1 VGVADFGYI
10 CSRSPGF
17 IYNQNRIFMARI
29 FRRTK
34 PSGDGSTFVELNSKT
49 AFLSALS
56 VTLFFLFVQFLVLIY
71 SFYVVENMSEIIAR
85 KLSRSVYYV
94 ELMASFLENML
105 MLYLFFRIEFRILT
119 RFSSNRRKS
128 WLLFALMLPLVCVL
142 SASLSQ
148 VQGIWF
154 RDELTAYQFSIIQF
168 IKDLVL
174 FFASVLVTSLLY
186 LAIKNQERIEE
197 NKNLI
202 IENITNRY
210 NALKNQTDPHFLFNS
225 LNSLS
230 GLIGYDDERAHEYL
244 EQLSSVFRYTIQEH
258 SVVMLSDEL
267 EFAGSYIYL
276 MKIRYGDVLSVD
288 IRVPD
293 SHREYYVLPFAI
305 QTLVENAVKHNIV
318 SMHKPLKLVV
328 EMTGNE
334 TIAVSNNLQP
344 RHNVRSGG
352 GLGLSN
358 LNERYWLMFRK
369 NIHIEVSD
377 AVFRVEIPLITIDNQ
392 TK

>member
-1 VGVADFGYI
+1 
-10 CSRSPGF
+10 
-17 IYNQNRIFMARI
+17 MARI

-34 PSGDGSTFVELNSKT
+34 PSRDGSTFIPLNSKT

-71 SFYVVENMSEIIAR
+71 SFYVVENMSEIIAK

-94 ELMASFLENML
+94 ELLASFLENMFL
-105 MLYLFFRIEFRILT
+105 LYLFFRIEFRILT
-119 RFSSNRRKS
+119 HFSSNKRKS
-128 WLLFALMLPLVCVL
+128 WLLFAMMLPLVCVL
-142 SASLSQ
+142 SATLSQ

-154 RDELTAYQFSIIQF
+154 KDELTAYQFSIIQF

-186 LAIKNQERIEE
+186 LTIKNQERIEE

-202 IENITNRY
+202 IENIKNRY

-258 SVVMLSDEL
+258 SVVTLSDEL

-288 IRVPD
+288 IRMPD
-293 SHREYYVLPFAI
+293 NQREYYVLPFAI

-318 SMHKPLKLVV
+318 SMHKPLKLVI

-344 RHNVRSGG
+344 RQDVRYGG

-369 NIHIEVSD
+369 NINIEASD
-377 AVFRVEIPLITIDNQ
+377 AVFRVEIPLIKIQDQ